1 MTRLIRATYSV
12 RRLWPASARAGGELI
27 VASASGSLRE
37 HAVMGYLPRD
47 EARVGRQL
55 LLEYFDEGG
64 DGHYPMTV
72 RVVGAGSLYDPE
84 NQRVRG

>member
-1 MTRLIRATYSV
+1 
-12 RRLWPASARAGGELI
+12 
-27 VASASGSLRE
+27 
-37 HAVMGYLPRD
+37 MGYLPRA

-55 LLEYFDEGG
+55 VLEYFDEHG

-72 RVVGAGSLYDPE
+72 RVVGPGSLYDPE